1 VIKVGQFARAA
12 FSELIEEE
20 EQGGGESSVLVFV
33 VG

>member
-20 EQGGGESSVLVFV
+20 QGGGESSVLVFV